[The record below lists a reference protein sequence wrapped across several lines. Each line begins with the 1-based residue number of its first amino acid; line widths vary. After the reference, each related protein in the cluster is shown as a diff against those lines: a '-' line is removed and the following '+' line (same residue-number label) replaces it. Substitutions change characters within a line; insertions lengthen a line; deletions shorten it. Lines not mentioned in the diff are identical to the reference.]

1 MLIPTKREKFMQE
14 LGGNLDIQR
23 YKGLGEMDSEQL
35 WETTMNPETRIMLR
49 VEMEDA
55 AMADEIFT
63 ILMGDKVEP
72 RREFIER
79 NAKYVQNLDV

>member
-1 MLIPTKREKFMQE
+1 MKE
-14 LGGNLDIQR
+14 LGNGTEIQR

-49 VEMEDA
+49 VSLEDA
-55 AMADEIFT
+55 AAADETFT

-72 RREFIER
+72 RRDFIEK